1 MELDE
6 LRRRID
12 DIDSQIIDLYT
23 QRMGLS
29 REIAQVKLRTR
40 QTIHNPRRESDI
52 VKRAVELS
60 GDQADPVRLT
70 AFYRALMRQSR
81 GLQYEV
87 ASERRELDFLCD
99 KPIRVPVSPQRVA
112 CAGLPGSYTH
122 MAAER
127 LYPKAEKLFMQTFE
141 EVLGAVADGLC
152 NCGVLPIDNT
162 TEGSISDVQEG
173 VVRHHMYLTAS
184 VALPVRHCLL
194 APPGATAE
202 GLREVYSHP
211 QALGQCAAY
220 LRRLGVLS
228 KADVNTSVAAE
239 RVARWGDTSKG
250 AVASHLSA
258 ELYGLDILD
267 ENIND
272 EAENTT
278 RFVAVSPVPLVS
290 PDAGRISLSFTLPH
304 ETGSLVNI
312 LSAVSEYG
320 LGLVKVQSVPIPQ
333 RPWKY
338 RFYVDVLGNIYS
350 PKAKALLYMLFC
362 ELEDICFLGNY
373 CEETAAEGG
382 EGKDKP

>member
-12 DIDSQIIDLYT
+12 NIDSRIIDLYAK
-23 QRMGLS
+23 RMNLS
-29 REIAQVKLRTR
+29 QEIAQVKLRTR
-40 QTIHNPRRESDI
+40 QSIYNPQRESDI
-52 VKRAVELS
+52 VKRAVDLS
-60 GDQADPVRLT
+60 DGQVDPARLT

-81 GLQYEV
+81 ELQYEV

-99 KPIRVPVSPQRVA
+99 KPIREPVSPQRVA

-141 EVLGAVADGLC
+141 EVFVAVADGLC
-152 NCGVLPIDNT
+152 NCGVLPIDNS
-162 TEGSISDVQEG
+162 TEGSVSDVQEG

-194 APPGATAE
+194 APPGATVE
-202 GLREVYSHP
+202 GLSEVYSHP
-211 QALGQCAAY
+211 QALGQCADY
-220 LRRLGVLS
+220 LKKLCVRTQ
-228 KADVNTSVAAE
+228 ADVNTSVAAE
-239 RVARWGDTSKG
+239 KVARWGDRSKG
-250 AVASHLSA
+250 VVASRLA
-258 ELYGLDILD
+258 AKLYGLDILD
-267 ENIND
+267 EDIND
-272 EAENTT
+272 AAENTT
-278 RFVAVSPVPLVS
+278 RFTAVSPVPLVS

-333 RPWKY
+333 LPWKY

-362 ELEDICFLGNY
+362 EIEDICFLGNY
-373 CEETAAEGG
+373 CEETVDEGTEG
-382 EGKDKP
+382 EG